1 MHDITR
7 SAKREHVGEGSNRKI
22 SLLLIQITK
31 RMSNHFFFISLLLLF
46 LLLLLLF
53 RGGGKTRE
61 EFQVMCR
68 VEWRVVNENFGS
80 RISV

>member
-7 SAKREHVGEGSNRKI
+7 SAKREQVGEGSNRKI

-31 RMSNHFFFISLLLLF
+31 RMSNHFFFISLLLL

-53 RGGGKTRE
+53 RGEGKTRE